1 MKKIIKIILVLVWM
15 AVIFFFSNQKA
26 VDSTKLSNRLIKNT
40 IVKILNIKDENKIDQ
55 LVKPVRK
62 SAHFTI
68 YLILGLLVLNCFDK
82 IKKQTIIYSI
92 LICILY
98 SISDEIHQFFIDGRS
113 CEILDVLIDTTGSFI
128 GILIKK
134 SKALIK

>member
-1 MKKIIKIILVLVWM
+1 MT
-15 AVIFFFSNQKA
+15 VIFFFSNQKA